1 MKKII
6 LLICICFIGIIAVS
20 AQQKVFKGKWV
31 YTQGNVKANINL
43 NLYSPDIPNEMDMD
57 GAMCYGVIVLND
69 GSSYYSVEEVT
80 IKGNTATLNVF
91 NGETDYFKVKLTY
104 NPQTQNIEWISDGK
118 KNKLPVKILLKKKS
132 GTVAKKSKV

>member
-1 MKKII
+1 MKWIWMEQ
-6 LLICICFIGIIAVS
+6 C
-20 AQQKVFKGKWV
+20 
-31 YTQGNVKANINL
+31 
-43 NLYSPDIPNEMDMD
+43 
-57 GAMCYGVIVLND
+57 CYGVIVLND

-118 KNKLPVKILLKKKS
+118 KNKLPVKILLKK
-132 GTVAKKSKV
+132 SK

>member
-80 IKGNTATLNVF
+80 IKGNIATLNVF

-118 KNKLPVKILLKKKS
+118 KNKLPVKILLKK
-132 GTVAKKSKV
+132 SK